1 VKINVHGPLAGTGW
15 DGMIHSWSGLVEVDD
30 TNPKA
35 VAWARYTVGSG
46 AADLVEDAKTPE
58 PTPPEPT
65 LTDLRAQA
73 EAKGLATYGSKA
85 QLQERLAAAESNSDT

>member
-35 VAWARYTVGSG
+35 VAWARYTVDSG
-46 AADLVEDAKTPE
+46 AADLVEDVKQSAKPE
-58 PTPPEPT
+58 PATPTATAPRRGRPP
-65 LTDLRAQA
+65 LPRDA
-73 EAKGLATYGSKA
+73 EGNVV
-85 QLQERLAAAESNSDT
+85 RD